1 MNTAEQLML
10 VKAYI
15 WGLQRI
21 EAQLKARVLDL
32 KAEVGA
38 SQFRTPL
45 GPVSVAAP
53 KPKPVI
59 TRPEAFLAWVLE
71 NRPDEVVT
79 QVRES
84 FAKAFVDSL
93 VIDGDEVFTKDGEL
107 VEFAGVDL
115 RDEYVTAT
123 LSAPVKA
130 EAEVQVAGALDR
142 LLGLVQIEAGS

>member
-1 MNTAEQLML
+1 MNTAEQLMV

-21 EAQLKARVLDL
+21 EAQLKARVIAM

-38 SQFRTPL
+38 SQYRTPL
-45 GPVSVAAP
+45 GPVSVAQP
-53 KPKPVI
+53 KPSI
-59 TRPEAFLAWVLE
+59 RLDEMQFLNWCLA
-71 NRPDEVVT
+71 NRPDEVVQ
-79 QVRES
+79 QVRP
-84 FAKAFVDSL
+84 AWTKAFVESL

-107 VEFAGVDL
+107 VEFAGVDQ

-130 EAEVQVAGALDR
+130 EAEVQVAGELDR
-142 LLGLVQIEAGS
+142 LLGLIAIEAGS

>member
-1 MNTAEQLML
+1 MV

-32 KAEVGA
+32 KTEVGA

-45 GPVSVAAP
+45 GPVSVAEP

-59 TRPEAFLAWVLE
+59 TRPEAFLSWVLE

-79 QVRES
+79 QVRDS

-107 VEFAGVDL
+107 VEFAGVDQ
-115 RDEYVTAT
+115 RGEYVTAT

>member
-1 MNTAEQLML
+1 MNTAEQLMV

-21 EAQLKARVLDL
+21 EAQLKARVIAM

-38 SQFRTPL
+38 SQYRTPL
-45 GPVSVAAP
+45 GAVSVAVP

-79 QVRES
+79 QVRDS

-107 VEFAGVDL
+107 VEFAGVDQ

-123 LSAPVKA
+123 LSAAVKA

-142 LLGLVQIEAGS
+142 LLGLIAIEAGS